1 FRPMLLTIDASGG
14 HPEPFPMHKAYRGAF
29 SPDGQNLA
37 YTPMQDAF
45 RTWKRYRGGQTTP
58 IRLVDLDDFS
68 HVEIPH
74 QNASDTS
81 PVWMGDEIYFLSDR
95 NGVMS
100 LFRYRVPSREVE
112 EVLRNGSTDID
123 SLAGSHGRLAY
134 ASGGYVFLYDIQQNE
149 ARRVSITVPE
159 EGDELTARL
168 RNVSHEVRLVALSP
182 DGSEVVIEAHGEIA
196 TRSASGAFSNLTR
209 SPGAADRGPAWSPD
223 GRTIAFFSDASGE
236 YRLHTADASG
246 AAPSATVPLSQT
258 GLGNQLRWSPDG
270 TKLSFIDRFRRLWYV
285 EVTTGEEKRIEGL
298 VDPGDSYAWSPD
310 GRFIAYSDLRPT
322 MFRNLALHSL
332 DSGTSVTLTDGIGD
346 AHRPAFSRDSVSLFF
361 LGSTSAGKEKTG
373 LDLSVL
379 AHRNDVSWSVYRV
392 NLSDRSIE
400 RVPIPASRYVDLQV
414 GDGGAL
420 FLGEDPG
427 ERTFAGKRRLSRF
440 DPEKGEL
447 AAFLSDVDQFEVASN
462 GSRI

>member
-1 FRPMLLTIDASGG
+1 MSYAYAAISLALLQTLSPSAETRFLHEPDAGATAIVFVHGDELWTAPLEGGVASRVTAPPGKKSSPRLSPDGSKIAYSAEVGGNVDLYVSTVGGESFERLTYHPSADHVQGWSPDGSLILFGSNRVSDHFRPMLLTIDASGG

-58 IRLVDLDDFS
+58 IWLVDLDDFS

-223 GRTIAFFSDASGE
+223 GRTIA
-236 YRLHTADASG
+236 
-246 AAPSATVPLSQT
+246 
-258 GLGNQLRWSPDG
+258 
-270 TKLSFIDRFRRLWYV
+270 
-285 EVTTGEEKRIEGL
+285 
-298 VDPGDSYAWSPD
+298 
-310 GRFIAYSDLRPT
+310 
-322 MFRNLALHSL
+322 
-332 DSGTSVTLTDGIGD
+332 
-346 AHRPAFSRDSVSLFF
+346 
-361 LGSTSAGKEKTG
+361 
-373 LDLSVL
+373 
-379 AHRNDVSWSVYRV
+379 
-392 NLSDRSIE
+392 
-400 RVPIPASRYVDLQV
+400 
-414 GDGGAL
+414 
-420 FLGEDPG
+420 
-427 ERTFAGKRRLSRF
+427 
-440 DPEKGEL
+440 
-447 AAFLSDVDQFEVASN
+447 
-462 GSRI
+462 